1 MPANVE
7 SMFSVRQM
15 PWHREGTVLADYP
28 GSWADAR
35 TLAGLDWDPVST
47 DVYAVAGINPD
58 GTEHYEPVNGWK
70 AISRSDTGAVLS
82 VNRDTYTVIDH
93 GEMGEIVEAVLAQPN
108 VKWETAGV
116 LDQGR
121 SVWCLALLDEPV
133 NLAGDDSPT
142 LPYLAITNR
151 HDGTAACA
159 LRATAVRIVCANTFR
174 AAELEGERTGATFSF
189 IHRSS
194 WRTRI
199 EEARRAVTGA
209 RAEIRR
215 YHRTRPTSCWRYPI
229 TPKQR
234 ELFVTEFIP
243 MPPTGLVTDRV
254 ARNVEEARQAL
265 AADLRVEDHRA
276 GRWYRLR
283 PGAGGRGVP
292 RPRPQCP
299 VLGDPAEPDPD
310 PARAAQAPG
319 PVPDPGDHHRM
330 NPQGAPGDISAGGT
344 PPQLP
349 EHERRTTSWT

>member
-15 PWHREGTVLADYP
+15 PWHREGTILADYP
-28 GSWADAR
+28 GDWDEAR
-35 TLAGLDWDPVST
+35 KLAGLDWDPIAT
-47 DVYAVAGINPD
+47 EVYALTDLNAD
-58 GTEHYEPVNGWK
+58 GSPHYEPIDGWK
-70 AISRSDTGAVLS
+70 CIARSDNGAVLS
-82 VNRDTYTVIDH
+82 INKDTYTVIGH

-116 LDQGR
+116 LDGGR

-133 NLAGDDSPT
+133 TLPGDDSPT

-189 IHRSS
+189 IHKSS
-194 WRTRI
+194 WRSRI
-199 EEARRAVTGA
+199 EEARQAVTGA

-215 YHRTRPTSCWRYPI
+215 YQELANELLAIPVTRR
-229 TPKQR
+229 QR

-243 MPPTGLVTDRV
+243 MPPQGLITDRV

-265 AADLRVEDHRA
+265 RLIFESKTTGQVAGTAYGLMQAAGEYLDHVRTARSWETRLNRTLIRPVPLKHRA
-276 GRWYRLR
+276 LSLIRE
-283 PGAGGRGVP
+283 V
-292 RPRPQCP
+292 
-299 VLGDPAEPDPD
+299 
-310 PARAAQAPG
+310 
-319 PVPDPGDHHRM
+319 
-330 NPQGAPGDISAGGT
+330 
-344 PPQLP
+344 
-349 EHERRTTSWT
+349 TTA

>member
-1 MPANVE
+1 M
-7 SMFSVRQM
+7 
-15 PWHREGTVLADYP
+15 
-28 GSWADAR
+28 
-35 TLAGLDWDPVST
+35 
-47 DVYAVAGINPD
+47 
-58 GTEHYEPVNGWK
+58 
-70 AISRSDTGAVLS
+70 LS
-82 VNRDTYTVIDH
+82 VNKDSYTVIDH

-133 NLAGDDSPT
+133 NFAGDDSPT
-142 LPYLAITNR
+142 MPYLAITNR

-215 YHRTRPTSCWRYPI
+215 YSELAQQLLAIPI
-229 TPKQR
+229 SPKQR

-243 MPPTGLVTDRV
+243 LPPTGLVTDRV

-265 AADLRVEDHRA
+265 RLIFESKTTEQVADTGYGLVQAAGEYLDHVRNARSWETRLNRTLIRPEPLKHRA
-276 GRWYRLR
+276 LSLVRE
-283 PGAGGRGVP
+283 V
-292 RPRPQCP
+292 
-299 VLGDPAEPDPD
+299 
-310 PARAAQAPG
+310 
-319 PVPDPGDHHRM
+319 
-330 NPQGAPGDISAGGT
+330 ISAA
-344 PPQLP
+344 
-349 EHERRTTSWT
+349 